1 MTSILQIRRVFKLYP
16 KWDNVGANEN
26 LAMEACGNR
35 EDVHIGNEIEKLGA
49 AGKLAI
55 SPDYSSAYQTFFQKH
70 PEFAHEG
77 NMAILDS
84 TLVHFCEPLTAE
96 NLEELLLPGNPRNVL
111 DQLSITAEARQ
122 AQTEARDTDR
132 MISEIT
138 SYMLDANGKVKR
150 EYTQR
155 QYNEKLAGLRAMPFS
170 QLVARHDEVTR
181 GRALRNTPVEAVRAT
196 VKVEAQSQ
204 RKNIFYPAPPEVELV
219 NPQTTQPFASRKE
232 LVNFLNGLSRTE
244 TRAFFFFPEGRQKP
258 GVSEAVS
265 KMLNG
270 GSKNAI

>member
-16 KWDNVGANEN
+16 KWDNVEANEN

-49 AGKLAI
+49 AGKLAVAQN
-55 SPDYSSAYQTFFQKH
+55 YSDAYRRFFEKH
-70 PEFAHEG
+70 PEFTVQA
-77 NMAILDS
+77 NVALLDS
-84 TLVHFCEPLTAE
+84 VLVHFCEPVTFE
-96 NLEELLLPGNPRNVL
+96 NLEELLMPGNPRNVL
-111 DQLSITAEARQ
+111 GQLVITAEATQ
-122 AQTEARDTDR
+122 AQTEARETDR
-132 MISEIT
+132 MISKIT
-138 SYMLDANGKVKR
+138 AYMMDANGKLKR
-150 EYTQR
+150 EYLPR
-155 QYNEKLAGLRAMPFS
+155 QYNEKIAGLRAMPFS

-219 NPQTTQPFASRKE
+219 NPHTTQPFASRKE

>member
-1 MTSILQIRRVFKLYP
+1 MTIIQIRRVFKLYP
-16 KWDNVGANEN
+16 KWDNVEANEG
-26 LAMEACGNR
+26 LVMSACENR
-35 EDVHIGNEIEKLGA
+35 ENVHLGNVIEELGR
-49 AGKLAI
+49 AGKLAV
-55 SPDYSSAYQTFFQKH
+55 SQDYSSAYQTFFQKH
-70 PEFAHEG
+70 PEYALEA
-77 NMAILDS
+77 NMAILDAV
-84 TLVHFCEPLTAE
+84 LVHYCEPLTAE

-111 DQLSITAEARQ
+111 DQLSITAETRQ
-122 AQTEARDTDR
+122 AQTEALETDR
-132 MISEIT
+132 MISETT
-138 SYMLDANGKVKR
+138 SYMLDANGKIKR

-155 QYNEKLAGLRAMPFS
+155 QYNEKLAGLRGMPFS

-219 NPQTTQPFASRKE
+219 NPQTAQPFASRKE

-258 GVSEAVS
+258 GVSEAVT
-265 KMLNG
+265 KILNG
-270 GSKNAI
+270 VVK